1 MRADQQ
7 GSGTSMIVWTDSRDE
22 EQNAGKQAKQVDK
35 TIVIRST
42 AAEVGSCREQSR
54 AELDCLSWS
63 SMKRMGCPVRPLSS
77 RDGS

>member
-7 GSGTSMIVWTDSRDE
+7 GSGTSTIDSTDSSD
-22 EQNAGKQAKQVDK
+22 EQNAGQQAMQVDK

-42 AAEVGSCREQSR
+42 AAEVSSYREQSR

-77 RDGS
+77 RDVS

>member
-1 MRADQQ
+1 MRADPQ
-7 GSGTSMIVWTDSRDE
+7 GSGTSTIDSTDGSD
-22 EQNAGKQAKQVDK
+22 EQNAGKPAMQVDK

-63 SMKRMGCPVRPLSS
+63 IIKILGCPVRLL
-77 RDGS
+77 

>member
-1 MRADQQ
+1 MRADPQ
-7 GSGTSMIVWTDSRDE
+7 GSGTSTIDSTDGSE
-22 EQNAGKQAKQVDK
+22 EQNAGQPAMQVDE

-63 SMKRMGCPVRPLSS
+63 SMKMMGCPVRLL
-77 RDGS
+77 